1 LCPVL
6 PAQSSPAPNGDR
18 IATPGSTFRPLEI
31 EVSPE
36 PTSAGAPNPDLTA
49 FSMPKNA
56 WDDLL
61 LSDVDDIAKR
71 PAHRLP
77 KIGDG
82 VSAPTKPVNLHHPG
96 YPNDE
101 YETTLL
107 ILPTCSINTE
117 KQPCAEYWLAW
128 QACYVLAIENNGF
141 FTAERER
148 DSARIAHGQGLV
160 EGNCWHHLDVDA
172 DDNEEPYATLQSFR
186 AWRYKE
192 ETMPPSWSSAV
203 PWKGSFV
210 VPWTGRQDDDHQ
222 DNDCCLTGED
232 FATKA
237 LVVPT
242 TELEWWNMNHMVY
255 IAAAESGVR
264 MEPES
269 MAVPGNSIPLSPTL
283 HRIWDNDHFSLFPL
297 KVSEGGNGGCIASLC
312 VRCKIWYAFT
322 TDVQ

>member
-1 LCPVL
+1 
-6 PAQSSPAPNGDR
+6 
-18 IATPGSTFRPLEI
+18 
-31 EVSPE
+31 
-36 PTSAGAPNPDLTA
+36 
-49 FSMPKNA
+49 MPKNA

-172 DDNEEPYATLQSFR
+172 DDNEEPYATLQKLPGVAIQRRDYASQLVFR
-186 AWRYKE
+186 
-192 ETMPPSWSSAV
+192 SSLEGV
-203 PWKGSFV
+203 LRSSLD
-210 VPWTGRQDDDHQ
+210 R
-222 DNDCCLTGED
+222 
-232 FATKA
+232 KA
-237 LVVPT
+237 
-242 TELEWWNMNHMVY
+242 
-255 IAAAESGVR
+255 R
-264 MEPES
+264 
-269 MAVPGNSIPLSPTL
+269 
-283 HRIWDNDHFSLFPL
+283 
-297 KVSEGGNGGCIASLC
+297 
-312 VRCKIWYAFT
+312 
-322 TDVQ
+322 